1 MLNRLQRKTGC
12 LLGLLAI
19 LMLTLAP
26 AISQMRAAAGRMEF
40 SSEART
46 RAFDLALCST
56 QATQATPGS
65 TALLS
70 GPSPAHSASHGL
82 FAHLQACG
90 YCGFFAHTPALP
102 TAQAMFV
109 LIVRA
114 IAHRVATRFESLRRA
129 FALTAAQPRAPPL
142 FS

>member
-26 AISQMRAAAGRMEF
+26 AISQMLAAADRMEP
-40 SSEART
+40 SSEAHT
-46 RAFDLALCST
+46 RAFDLALCS
-56 QATQATPGS
+56 AQATPES
-65 TALLS
+65 AALLPDS
-70 GPSPAHSASHGL
+70 STHSASHGL

-109 LIVRA
+109 LTVRA

>member
-26 AISQMRAAAGRMEF
+26 AISQMLAASDRMAA
-40 SSEART
+40 SSEAHT
-46 RAFDLALCST
+46 RAFDLALCSA
-56 QATQATPGS
+56 QAAPERALLPAGS
-65 TALLS
+65 THA
-70 GPSPAHSASHGL
+70 ASHGL

-109 LIVRA
+109 LTVRA

-129 FALTAAQPRAPPL
+129 FALTTAQPRAPPL